1 MKDARQKAQQIV
13 DEWANDFEIELVTR
27 AELDVL
33 CGRFI
38 EALQEAAKV
47 EWPTSKEREDWY
59 SIYRSQFKGK
69 DGYSSYNAIEAYE
82 SWLRSRVSKEG

>member
-1 MKDARQKAQQIV
+1 MKSPRQKAHEILV
-13 DEWANDFEIELVTR
+13 KLNIEFETTDCEIR
-27 AELDVL
+27 AEN
-33 CGRFI
+33 I
-38 EALQEAAKV
+38 ITKALQEAANV

-82 SWLRSRVSKEG
+82 AWLKSRQKNVVE